1 MTERSQ
7 VLFIGGRSGVG
18 KTTVAVALFER
29 LSHAGVRHCVI
40 EGDNLDMAHPTPWE
54 ARQPIAELNL
64 AAMWRN
70 YAAFGYRRLIYTNT
84 AAVLPEPMS
93 SLTKAMGDDPAVFAV
108 LLQATDED
116 SEGRLGRRESGD
128 SLRVHIERSRRAAQ
142 QLDAVAPDSV
152 MRVNTT
158 DRTPAAV
165 AAEIVDLL
173 GWAPSSPE

>member
-18 KTTVAVALFER
+18 KTTVAAAVFER

-54 ARQPIAELNL
+54 AGQPIAELNL
-64 AAMWRN
+64 AAVWRD
-70 YAAFGYRRLIYTNT
+70 YSAFGYRRLIYTNT
-84 AAVLPEPMS
+84 SAVRPEAMLS
-93 SLTKAMGDDPAVFAV
+93 MTDAMGDDPEVFGV
-108 LLQATDED
+108 LLQATDEAA
-116 SEGRLGRRESGD
+116 EGRLGRRESRD
-128 SLRVHIERSRRAAQ
+128 SLRVHVERSRRAAQ
-142 QLDAVAPDSV
+142 RLDAVAPDSV
-152 MRVNTT
+152 MRINTT

-173 GWAPSSPE
+173 GWAPSSRD